1 MNKVLKIAFLLAFTL
16 FASAQS
22 FAQNNVTAKLLE
34 ASTGEPV
41 GYATASITPEG
52 SETVYKYTTSS
63 PQGAVTIESVRD
75 GKYTFRVELMGYK
88 TIEKEIEVKGAP
100 VNLGEIKLDED
111 AQVLDAASVS
121 DMANPIIVKKDTVE
135 YNASSFLTTD
145 NDMLQNL
152 LAKLPGIEVG
162 SDGSITANGENVTR
176 IYIDGKTFFMDD
188 PQLASQNIPAKMV
201 EKVKV
206 IKKKSEQ
213 AEFSGIDDGQ
223 EETVIDLSVQ
233 QSMMNGIFANVMLG
247 GGHDFKGEKI
257 SADVAAQDKLGAL
270 AANDAFRF
278 QSNAMIGN
286 FKSNSQIS
294 LILNASN
301 AGAAGMGGRGGGMG
315 GGFGGPGG
323 GMGGM
328 GGGGLTTNWM
338 AGLNGAFD
346 LLDNKMELSS
356 NYNYNGS
363 NSLSGSM
370 STAYVTQTDGSQVT
384 NWTNSTGTNN
394 NGGHS
399 IGVRLTHKFSDA
411 CNIIFEPQIRFN
423 NTNSASTSLNSSEHS
438 VRGLTNDGWSS
449 STSNGNNITTSGR
462 FVYRQRILIPG
473 RTLTATLNWNYGT
486 NNSESFTQSLTNMYV
501 GGNTTQSFVNQRNEN
516 LSTNASASARIEYVE
531 PMGNNF
537 YLSGN
542 YSYNWSMSNTS
553 KDTYNSGLY
562 DQSAFNYTNL
572 IYNRN
577 GEIYDDV
584 YSNKIYNRNIQ
595 QQIGTNVMYQSEGMN
610 AQIGVSLMPRNIL
623 NETNGKSYQ
632 DNAMNWAPNASIRA
646 DLGENANLRINYTG
660 RSNQPST
667 NQLMPVMDNS
677 NPTRMSLGNPY
688 LTSYFNHNFRTE
700 IGYTDRTTFF
710 TTRLSANGS
719 VNQSPIVNATWMD
732 NASVQYSFPINAAP
746 SWNGSLSWMLNTPIG
761 KSNFRINNNLSMNYS
776 ESHSYIGAAN
786 INMDGY
792 FNADKEFDYE
802 LFHNDYFGDNPT
814 KNFNDYFK
822 DNKNQNLSFNENLR
836 LTYRSDYFEAT
847 VGGRTRV
854 SIPKSTYESLNS
866 SPTTWNNAVSLNI
879 TWNEPNTGLG
889 LTADGT
895 YNWYIGYTTN
905 QPANFIINTEITKL
919 LFNNNATL
927 AIRGYD
933 LLNQTKSFNE
943 SISGNRRTESRTLT
957 LGRYVIVSLTFRFGT
972 FGNQRGGRGRGNR
985 GGGGMPA
992 GMPAG
997 GPPPGMGGG
1006 GMPPMGGGMPGGGGR
1021 PF

>member
-22 FAQNNVTAKLLE
+22 FAQNNVTAKLVE

-41 GYATASITPEG
+41 GYATASVTPEG
-52 SETVYKYTTSS
+52 SETVYKYSTSS

-88 TIEKEIEVKGAP
+88 TIYKEIEVKGAP
-100 VNLGEIKLDED
+100 LNLGEIKLEED
-111 AQVLDAASVS
+111 AEVLDAASVS

-247 GGHDFKGEKI
+247 GGHDMKGEKI
-257 SADVAAQDKLGAL
+257 SADVAAQDILGAL
-270 AANDAFRF
+270 SANDAFRF

-294 LILNASN
+294 VILNASN
-301 AGAAGMGGRGGGMG
+301 AGMGGMGGMG

-323 GMGGM
+323 GFGGVGGGGGF
-328 GGGGLTTNWM
+328 GGGGLTTSWM
-338 AGLNGAFD
+338 GGLNGAFD

-363 NSLSGSM
+363 KSLTGSM

-399 IGVRLTHKFSDA
+399 IGVRLTHKFSDS

-423 NTNSASTSLNSSEHS
+423 NTSSASTSLNSSEHS

-449 STSNGNNITTSGR
+449 STSLGNSFSTSGR

-473 RTLTATLNWNYGT
+473 RTLTATLNWNYSN
-486 NNSESFTQSLTNMYV
+486 NNSESFTQSLTNTYL
-501 GGNTTQSFVNQRNEN
+501 GSTDPFKNYVNQRNEN
-516 LSTNASASARIEYVE
+516 LSNNASASARIEYVE

-553 KDTYNSGLY
+553 KDTYNSGAY
-562 DQSAFNYTNL
+562 DQNAFNYNNL
-572 IYNRN
+572 IYNRT
-577 GEIYDDV
+577 GEVYDDV

-610 AQIGVSLMPRNIL
+610 AQVGVSLMPRNIL
-623 NETNGKSYQ
+623 NETNGKSYT

-667 NQLMPVMDNS
+667 SQLMPVMDNT

-710 TTRLSANGS
+710 TTRLSANGG

-732 NASVQYSFPINAAP
+732 EANIQYSFPINAAP
-746 SWNGSLSWMLNTPIG
+746 SWNGSLSWMINTPIA
-761 KSNFRINNNLSMNYS
+761 KSDFRINNNLSMNYS
-776 ESHSYIGAAN
+776 ESHSYIGVAS

-792 FNADKEFDYE
+792 FNVDKEFDYE
-802 LFHNDYFGDNPT
+802 LFHNDFFGDNPT
-814 KNFNDYFK
+814 KNFSDYFK

-919 LFNNNATL
+919 IFNNNATL

-972 FGNQRGGRGRGNR
+972 FGNQRGRGGRGGR
-985 GGGGMPA
+985 GGGMPG

-1006 GMPPMGGGMPGGGGR
+1006 MGGPPPGMGGGGR

>member
-1 MNKVLKIAFLLAFTL
+1 MNKLLRIALVIAVSLTA
-16 FASAQS
+16 AAQS
-22 FAQNNVTAKLLE
+22 FAQNITATLKE
-34 ASTGEPV
+34 AATGDPV

-52 SETVYKYTTSS
+52 SESVYKYSISDTK
-63 PQGAVTIESVRD
+63 GAVNIESVKD
-75 GKYTFRVELMGYK
+75 GTYTFKVELMGYK
-88 TIEKEIEVKGAP
+88 TYSKEITVKGESVA
-100 VNLGEIKLDED
+100 LGEIKLEED
-111 AQVLDAASVS
+111 SEMLDAAVVS
-121 DMANPIIVKKDTVE
+121 DVANPIVVKKDTVE
-135 YNASSFLTTD
+135 YNASSFLVTD

-152 LAKLPGIEVG
+152 LAKLPGLEVN
-162 SDGSITANGENVTR
+162 SDGSITANGETVTR
-176 IYIDGKTFFMDD
+176 IYIDGKTFFLDD

-223 EETVIDLSVQ
+223 EETVIDLTVQ

-247 GGHDFKGEKI
+247 GGHDMKGEKI
-257 SADVAAQDKLGAL
+257 SAEVAAQDKLGAL
-270 AANDAFRF
+270 AQNDAFRF

-301 AGAAGMGGRGGGMG
+301 SGGGGMGGRGGGFGG

-323 GMGGM
+323 GGGM
-328 GGGGLTTNWM
+328 GGGLTTSYM

-356 NYNYNGS
+356 NYSYNGS
-363 NSLSGSM
+363 NSLTGSM
-370 STAYVTQTDGSQVT
+370 STSYVTQTDGSQVT
-384 NWTNSTGTNN
+384 NWTNSKGTSN
-394 NGGHS
+394 NGGHN
-399 IGVRLTHKFSDA
+399 IGVRMTHKFSDSA
-411 CNIIFEPQIRFN
+411 NIVFEPQIRFN
-423 NTNSASTSLNSSEHS
+423 KTGSVSSSLNSSEHS
-438 VRGLTNDGWSS
+438 LRGLTNDGWSS
-449 STSNGNNITTSGR
+449 NISNGDNISTSGR

-473 RTLTATLNWNYGT
+473 RTLSVNLNWNYGT

-501 GGNTTQSFVNQRNEN
+501 GSIMNKNYVNQRNEN
-516 LSTNASASARIEYVE
+516 KSTNASAGARIEYVE

-542 YSYNWSMSNTS
+542 YSYNWSRSNSS
-553 KDTYNSGLY
+553 KDTFNSGLY
-562 DQSAFNYTNL
+562 DQNAFSLDNL

-577 GEIYDDV
+577 GEVYDEV
-584 YSNKIYNRNIQ
+584 YSNKIINRTIQ
-595 QQIGTNVMYQSEGMN
+595 QQIGANVMYQSEGMN
-610 AQIGVSLMPRNIL
+610 AQVGASIMPRNIF
-623 NETNGKSYQ
+623 NETNGKQYT

-667 NQLMPVMDNS
+667 NQLMPVMDNT

-700 IGYTDRTTFF
+700 IGYTNRTTFF
-710 TTRLSANGS
+710 STRLSANGS
-719 VNQSPIVNATWMD
+719 VNQNPIVNATWMD
-732 NASVQYSFPINAAP
+732 NASVQYSFPINASP
-746 SWNGSLSWMLNTPIG
+746 SWNGSLSWMINTPIG

-776 ESHSYIGAAN
+776 ESHSYLGVASID
-786 INMDGY
+786 MTGY
-792 FNADKEFDYE
+792 FNEAKEFDYE
-802 LFHNDYFGDNPT
+802 LFHSDYFGDNPT

-836 LTYRSDYFEAT
+836 ITYRLDYFEAT

-854 SIPKSTYESLNS
+854 SMPKSTYESLNS
-866 SPTTWNNAVSLNI
+866 SPTTWNNSVSLNV

-905 QPANFIINTEITKL
+905 QPANFIVNTEITKL
-919 LFNNNATL
+919 IFNNNATL
-927 AIRGYD
+927 A
-933 LLNQTKSFNE
+933 
-943 SISGNRRTESRTLT
+943 
-957 LGRYVIVSLTFRFGT
+957 
-972 FGNQRGGRGRGNR
+972 
-985 GGGGMPA
+985 
-992 GMPAG
+992 
-997 GPPPGMGGG
+997 
-1006 GMPPMGGGMPGGGGR
+1006 
-1021 PF
+1021 

>member
-1 MNKVLKIAFLLAFTL
+1 MNKLLRIALVIAVSLTA
-16 FASAQS
+16 AAQS
-22 FAQNNVTAKLLE
+22 FAQNITATLKE
-34 ASTGEPV
+34 AATGDPV

-52 SETVYKYTTSS
+52 SESVYKYSISDTK
-63 PQGAVTIESVRD
+63 GAVNIESVKD
-75 GKYTFRVELMGYK
+75 GTYTFKVELMGYK
-88 TIEKEIEVKGAP
+88 TYSKEITVKGESVA
-100 VNLGEIKLDED
+100 LGEIKLEED
-111 AQVLDAASVS
+111 SEMLDAAVVS
-121 DMANPIIVKKDTVE
+121 DVANPIVVKKDTVE
-135 YNASSFLTTD
+135 YNASSFLVTD

-152 LAKLPGIEVG
+152 LAKLPGLEVN
-162 SDGSITANGENVTR
+162 SDGSITANGETVTR
-176 IYIDGKTFFMDD
+176 IYIDGKTFFLDD

-223 EETVIDLSVQ
+223 EETVIDLTVQ

-247 GGHDFKGEKI
+247 GGHDMKGEKI
-257 SADVAAQDKLGAL
+257 SAEVAAQDKLGAL
-270 AANDAFRF
+270 AQNDAFRF

-301 AGAAGMGGRGGGMG
+301 SGGGGMGGRGGGFGG

-323 GMGGM
+323 GGGGM
-328 GGGGLTTNWM
+328 GGGLTTSYM

-356 NYNYNGS
+356 NYSYNGS
-363 NSLSGSM
+363 NSLTGSM
-370 STAYVTQTDGSQVT
+370 STSYVTQTDGSQVT
-384 NWTNSTGTNN
+384 NWTNSKGTSN

-399 IGVRLTHKFSDA
+399 IGVRMTHKFSDSA
-411 CNIIFEPQIRFN
+411 NIVFEPQIRFN
-423 NTNSASTSLNSSEHS
+423 KTGSVSSSLNSSEHS
-438 VRGLTNDGWSS
+438 LRGLTNDGWSS
-449 STSNGNNITTSGR
+449 NISNGDNISTSGR

-473 RTLTATLNWNYGT
+473 RTLSVNLNWNYGT

-501 GGNTTQSFVNQRNEN
+501 GSIMNKNYVNQRNEN
-516 LSTNASASARIEYVE
+516 KSTNASAGARIEYVE

-542 YSYNWSMSNTS
+542 YSYNWSRSNSS
-553 KDTYNSGLY
+553 KDTFNSGLY
-562 DQSAFNYTNL
+562 DQNAFSLDNL

-577 GEIYDDV
+577 GEVYDEV
-584 YSNKIYNRNIQ
+584 YSNKIINRTIQ
-595 QQIGTNVMYQSEGMN
+595 QQIGANVMYQSEGMN
-610 AQIGVSLMPRNIL
+610 AQVGASIMPRNIF
-623 NETNGKSYQ
+623 NETNGKQYT

-667 NQLMPVMDNS
+667 NQLMPVMDNT

-700 IGYTDRTTFF
+700 IGYTNRTTFF
-710 TTRLSANGS
+710 STRLSANGS
-719 VNQSPIVNATWMD
+719 VNQNPIVNATWMD
-732 NASVQYSFPINAAP
+732 NASVQYSFPINASP
-746 SWNGSLSWMLNTPIG
+746 SWNGSLSWMINTPIG

-776 ESHSYIGAAN
+776 ESHSYLGVASID
-786 INMDGY
+786 MTGY
-792 FNADKEFDYE
+792 FNEAKEFDYE
-802 LFHNDYFGDNPT
+802 LFHSDYFGDNPT

-836 LTYRSDYFEAT
+836 ITYRLDYFEAT

-854 SIPKSTYESLNS
+854 SMPKSTYESMNS
-866 SPTTWNNAVSLNI
+866 SPTTWNNSVSLNV

-905 QPANFIINTEITKL
+905 QPANFIVNTEITKL
-919 LFNNNATL
+919 IFNNNATL

-933 LLNQTKSFNE
+933 LLNQTKTFNE
-943 SISGNRRTESRTLT
+943 SISGNRRTESRSLA

-972 FGNQRGGRGRGNR
+972 FGRGNR
-985 GGGGMPA
+985 GGGRGGNRGGGGFQGGGM
-992 GMPAG
+992 
-997 GPPPGMGGG
+997 MGGG
-1006 GMPPMGGGMPGGGGR
+1006 MPMGGGMMGGGR
-1021 PF
+1021 PPM

>member
-1 MNKVLKIAFLLAFTL
+1 MNKLLRIALVIAVSLTA
-16 FASAQS
+16 AAQS
-22 FAQNNVTAKLLE
+22 FAQNITATLKE
-34 ASTGEPV
+34 AATGDPV

-52 SETVYKYTTSS
+52 SESVYKYSISDTK
-63 PQGAVTIESVRD
+63 GAVNIESVKD
-75 GKYTFRVELMGYK
+75 GTYTFKVELMGYK
-88 TIEKEIEVKGAP
+88 TYSKEITVKGESVA
-100 VNLGEIKLDED
+100 LGEIKLEED
-111 AQVLDAASVS
+111 SEMLDAAVVS
-121 DMANPIIVKKDTVE
+121 DVANPIVVKKDTVE
-135 YNASSFLTTD
+135 YNASSFLVTD

-152 LAKLPGIEVG
+152 LAKLPGLEVN
-162 SDGSITANGENVTR
+162 SDGSITANGETVTR
-176 IYIDGKTFFMDD
+176 IYIDGKTFFLDD

-223 EETVIDLSVQ
+223 EETVIDLTVQ

-247 GGHDFKGEKI
+247 GGHDMKGEKI
-257 SADVAAQDKLGAL
+257 SAEVAAQDKLGAL
-270 AANDAFRF
+270 AQNDAFRF

-301 AGAAGMGGRGGGMG
+301 SGGGGMGGRGGGFGG

-323 GMGGM
+323 GGGGM
-328 GGGGLTTNWM
+328 GGGLTTSYM

-356 NYNYNGS
+356 NYSYNGS
-363 NSLSGSM
+363 NSLTGSM
-370 STAYVTQTDGSQVT
+370 STSYVTQTDGSQVT
-384 NWTNSTGTNN
+384 NWTNSKGTSN
-394 NGGHS
+394 NGGHN
-399 IGVRLTHKFSDA
+399 IGVRMTHKFSDSA
-411 CNIIFEPQIRFN
+411 NIVFEPQIRFN
-423 NTNSASTSLNSSEHS
+423 KTGSVSSSLNSSEHS
-438 VRGLTNDGWSS
+438 LRGLTNDGWSS
-449 STSNGNNITTSGR
+449 NISNGDNISTSGR

-473 RTLTATLNWNYGT
+473 RTLSVNLNWNYGT

-501 GGNTTQSFVNQRNEN
+501 GSIMNKNYVNQRNEN
-516 LSTNASASARIEYVE
+516 KSTNASAGARIEYVE

-542 YSYNWSMSNTS
+542 YSYNWSRSNSS
-553 KDTYNSGLY
+553 KDTFNSGLY
-562 DQSAFNYTNL
+562 DQNAFSLDNL

-577 GEIYDDV
+577 GEVYDEV
-584 YSNKIYNRNIQ
+584 YSNKIINRTIQ
-595 QQIGTNVMYQSEGMN
+595 QQIGANVMYQSEGMN
-610 AQIGVSLMPRNIL
+610 AQVGASIMPRNIF
-623 NETNGKSYQ
+623 NETNGKQYT

-667 NQLMPVMDNS
+667 NQLMPVMDNT

-700 IGYTDRTTFF
+700 IGYTNRTTFF
-710 TTRLSANGS
+710 STRLSANGS
-719 VNQSPIVNATWMD
+719 VNQNPIVNATWMD
-732 NASVQYSFPINAAP
+732 NASVQYSFPINASP
-746 SWNGSLSWMLNTPIG
+746 SWNGSLSWMINTPIG

-776 ESHSYIGAAN
+776 ESHSYLGVASID
-786 INMDGY
+786 MTGY
-792 FNADKEFDYE
+792 FNEAKEFDYE
-802 LFHNDYFGDNPT
+802 LFHSDYFGDNPT

-836 LTYRSDYFEAT
+836 ITYRLDYFEAT

-854 SIPKSTYESLNS
+854 SMPKSTYESMNS
-866 SPTTWNNAVSLNI
+866 SPTTWNNSVSLNV

-905 QPANFIINTEITKL
+905 QPANFIVNTEITKL
-919 LFNNNATL
+919 IFNNNATL

-933 LLNQTKSFNE
+933 LLNQTKTFNE
-943 SISGNRRTESRTLT
+943 SISGNRRTESRSLA

-972 FGNQRGGRGRGNR
+972 FGRGNR
-985 GGGGMPA
+985 GGGRGGNRGGGGFQGGGM
-992 GMPAG
+992 
-997 GPPPGMGGG
+997 MGGG
-1006 GMPPMGGGMPGGGGR
+1006 MPMGGGMMGGGR
-1021 PF
+1021 PPM

>member
-1 MNKVLKIAFLLAFTL
+1 MNKLLRIALVIAVSLTA
-16 FASAQS
+16 AAQS
-22 FAQNNVTAKLLE
+22 FAQNITATLKE
-34 ASTGEPV
+34 AATGDPV

-52 SETVYKYTTSS
+52 SESVYKYSISDTK
-63 PQGAVTIESVRD
+63 GAVNIESVKD
-75 GKYTFRVELMGYK
+75 GTYTFKVELMGYK
-88 TIEKEIEVKGAP
+88 TYSKEITVKGESVA
-100 VNLGEIKLDED
+100 LGEIKLEED
-111 AQVLDAASVS
+111 SEMLDAAVVS
-121 DMANPIIVKKDTVE
+121 DVANPIVVKKDTVE
-135 YNASSFLTTD
+135 YNASSFLVTD

-152 LAKLPGIEVG
+152 LAKLPGLEVN

-176 IYIDGKTFFMDD
+176 IYIDGKTFFLDD

-223 EETVIDLSVQ
+223 EETVIDLTVQ

-247 GGHDFKGEKI
+247 GGHDMKGEKI
-257 SADVAAQDKLGAL
+257 SAEVAAQDKLGAL
-270 AANDAFRF
+270 AQNDAFRF

-301 AGAAGMGGRGGGMG
+301 SGGGGMGGRGGGFGG

-323 GMGGM
+323 GGGM
-328 GGGGLTTNWM
+328 GGGLTTSYM

-356 NYNYNGS
+356 NYSYNGS
-363 NSLSGSM
+363 NSLTGSM
-370 STAYVTQTDGSQVT
+370 STSYVTQTDGSQVT
-384 NWTNSTGTNN
+384 NWTNSKGTSN
-394 NGGHS
+394 NGGHN
-399 IGVRLTHKFSDA
+399 IGIRMTHKFSDSA
-411 CNIIFEPQIRFN
+411 NIVFEPQIRFN
-423 NTNSASTSLNSSEHS
+423 KTGSVSSSLNSSEHS
-438 VRGLTNDGWSS
+438 LRGLTNDGWSS
-449 STSNGNNITTSGR
+449 NISNGDNISTSGR

-473 RTLTATLNWNYGT
+473 RTLSVNLNWNYGT

-501 GGNTTQSFVNQRNEN
+501 GSLMNKNYVNQRNEN
-516 LSTNASASARIEYVE
+516 KSTNASAGARIEYVE

-542 YSYNWSMSNTS
+542 YSYNWSRSNSS
-553 KDTYNSGLY
+553 KDTFNSGLY
-562 DQSAFNYTNL
+562 DQNAFSLDNL

-577 GEIYDDV
+577 GEVYDEV
-584 YSNKIYNRNIQ
+584 YSNKIINRTIQ
-595 QQIGTNVMYQSEGMN
+595 QQIGANVMYQSEGMN
-610 AQIGVSLMPRNIL
+610 AQVGASIMPRNIF
-623 NETNGKSYQ
+623 NETNGKQYT

-667 NQLMPVMDNS
+667 NQLMPVMDNT

-700 IGYTDRTTFF
+700 IGYTNRTTFF
-710 TTRLSANGS
+710 STRLSANGS

-746 SWNGSLSWMLNTPIG
+746 SWNGSLSWMINTPIG

-776 ESHSYIGAAN
+776 ESHSYLGVASID
-786 INMDGY
+786 MTGY
-792 FNADKEFDYE
+792 FNEAKEFDYE
-802 LFHNDYFGDNPT
+802 LFHSDYFGDNPT

-836 LTYRSDYFEAT
+836 ITYRLDYFEAT

-854 SIPKSTYESLNS
+854 SMPKSTYESLNS
-866 SPTTWNNAVSLNI
+866 SPTTWNNSVSLNV

-905 QPANFIINTEITKL
+905 QPANFIVNTEITKL
-919 LFNNNATL
+919 IFNNNATL

-933 LLNQTKSFNE
+933 LLNQTKTFNE
-943 SISGNRRTESRTLT
+943 SISGNRRTESRSLA

-972 FGNQRGGRGRGNR
+972 FGRGNR
-985 GGGGMPA
+985 GGGRGGNRGGGGFGGGFGGGM
-992 GMPAG
+992 MC
-997 GPPPGMGGG
+997 G
-1006 GMPPMGGGMPGGGGR
+1006 GMPPM
-1021 PF
+1021 

>member
-1 MNKVLKIAFLLAFTL
+1 MNKVLKIAFLLAFAL
-16 FASAQS
+16 IASAKS
-22 FAQNNVTAKLLE
+22 FAQNNITATLLE
-34 ASTGEPV
+34 AGTEEPV
-41 GYATASITPEG
+41 GYATASLTPEG
-52 SETVYKYTTSS
+52 SETVYKYATSNTK
-63 PQGAVTIESVRD
+63 GVVTIESVRD
-75 GKYTFRVELMGYK
+75 GNYTFKVELMGYK
-88 TIEKEIEVKGAP
+88 TVTKEVTVKGAAL
-100 VNLGEIKLDED
+100 NLGNIILEED
-111 AQVLDAASVS
+111 AEVLDAASVS

-152 LAKLPGIEVG
+152 LSKLPGIEVG

-213 AEFSGIDDGQ
+213 AEFSGVDDGQ

-233 QSMMNGIFANVMLG
+233 PSMMNGIFANVMLG

-301 AGAAGMGGRGGGMG
+301 AGFGGMGGRGGGG
-315 GGFGGPGG
+315 GGFGGG
-323 GMGGM
+323 GMGGGM

-370 STAYVTQTDGSQVT
+370 STSYVTQTDGSQVT
-384 NWTNSTGTNN
+384 NWTNSAGTNN
-394 NGGHS
+394 NNGHT
-399 IGVRLTHKFSDA
+399 IGVRLQHKFSDA
-411 CNIIFEPQIRFN
+411 ANIIFEPQIRFN
-423 NTNSASTSLNSSEHS
+423 KTNSVSSQLNSSEHS
-438 VRGLTNDGWSS
+438 LRGLTNDGWSS
-449 STSNGNNITTSGR
+449 SLSDGNSINASGR
-462 FVYRQRILIPG
+462 LVYRQRILIPG

-486 NNSESFTQSLTNMYV
+486 NNSESFTQSLTNMYT
-501 GGNTTQSFVNQRNEN
+501 GGTSFANPINQRNEN
-516 LSTNASASARIEYVE
+516 LSTNASAGARLEYVE

-553 KDTYNSGLY
+553 KDTYNSGAY
-562 DQSAFNYTNL
+562 DVSSFSLDNL
-572 IYNRN
+572 IYNRT
-577 GEIYDDV
+577 GEVYDAV
-584 YSNKIYNRNIQ
+584 YSNKIYNKNIQ
-595 QQIGTNVMYQSEGMN
+595 QQIGANVMYQSEGMH
-610 AQIGVSLMPRNIL
+610 AQVGASLMPRNIV
-623 NETNGKSYQ
+623 NETNGKKYE

-646 DLGENANLRINYTG
+646 DLGENANIRINYSG

-710 TTRLSANGS
+710 TTRLSANGGL
-719 VNQSPIVNATWMD
+719 NQSPIVNATWMD
-732 NASVQYSFPINAAP
+732 QASVQYSFPINASP
-746 SWNGSLSWMLNTPIG
+746 SWNGSLSWMINTPIA

-776 ESHSYIGAAN
+776 ESHSYIGVAS
-786 INMDGY
+786 INMDPY

-847 VGGRTRV
+847 IGGRTRV
-854 SIPKSTYESLNS
+854 SMPKSTYESLNS

-919 LFNNNATL
+919 IFNNNATL

-972 FGNQRGGRGRGNR
+972 FGNGRGGRGGGRGGR
-985 GGGGMPA
+985 GGGMPG
-992 GMPAG
+992 GMPMG
-997 GPPPGMGGG
+997 GGMGGG
-1006 GMPPMGGGMPGGGGR
+1006 MPMGGPPMGGGMPGGGGR

>member
-1 MNKVLKIAFLLAFTL
+1 MNKLLRIALVIAVSLTA
-16 FASAQS
+16 AAQS
-22 FAQNNVTAKLLE
+22 FAQNITATLKE
-34 ASTGEPV
+34 AATGDPV

-52 SETVYKYTTSS
+52 SESVYKYSISDTK
-63 PQGAVTIESVRD
+63 GAVNIESVKD
-75 GKYTFRVELMGYK
+75 GTYTFKVELMGYK
-88 TIEKEIEVKGAP
+88 TYSKEITVKGESVA
-100 VNLGEIKLDED
+100 LGEIKLEED
-111 AQVLDAASVS
+111 SEMLDAAVVS
-121 DMANPIIVKKDTVE
+121 DVANPIVVKKDTVE
-135 YNASSFLTTD
+135 YNASSFLVTD

-152 LAKLPGIEVG
+152 LAKLPGLEVN

-176 IYIDGKTFFMDD
+176 IYIDGKTFFLDD

-223 EETVIDLSVQ
+223 EETVIDLTVQ
-233 QSMMNGIFANVMLG
+233 QSMMNGIFANVMVG
-247 GGHDFKGEKI
+247 GGHDMKGEKL

-270 AANDAFRF
+270 AQNDAFRF
-278 QSNAMIGN
+278 QSNAMVGN

-294 LILNASN
+294 VILNASN
-301 AGAAGMGGRGGGMG
+301 AGAGGMGGRGGGFGG

-323 GMGGM
+323 GGGGGGM
-328 GGGGLTTNWM
+328 GGGLTTSYM

-356 NYNYNGS
+356 NYSYNGS
-363 NSLSGSM
+363 NSLTGSM
-370 STAYVTQTDGSQVT
+370 STSYVTQTDGSQVT
-384 NWTNSTGTNN
+384 NWTNSKGTSN

-399 IGVRLTHKFSDA
+399 IGVRMTHKFSDSA
-411 CNIIFEPQIRFN
+411 NIVFEPQIRFN
-423 NTNSASTSLNSSEHS
+423 KTGSVSSSLNSSEHS
-438 VRGLTNDGWSS
+438 LRGLTNDGWSS
-449 STSNGNNITTSGR
+449 NISNGDNISTSGR

-473 RTLTATLNWNYGT
+473 RTLSVNLNWNYGT

-501 GGNTTQSFVNQRNEN
+501 GSIMNKNYVNQRNEN
-516 LSTNASASARIEYVE
+516 KSTNASAGARIEYVE

-542 YSYNWSMSNTS
+542 YSYNWSTSNSS
-553 KDTYNSGLY
+553 KDTFNSGLY
-562 DQSAFNYTNL
+562 DQNAFSLDNL

-577 GEIYDDV
+577 GEVYDEV
-584 YSNKIYNRNIQ
+584 YSNKIVNRTIQ
-595 QQIGTNVMYQSEGMN
+595 QQIGANVMYQSEGMN
-610 AQIGVSLMPRNIL
+610 AQVGASIMPRNIF
-623 NETNGKSYQ
+623 NETNGKQYT

-667 NQLMPVMDNS
+667 NQLMPVMDNT

-700 IGYTDRTTFF
+700 IGYTNRTTFF

-746 SWNGSLSWMLNTPIG
+746 SWNGSLSWMINTPIG

-776 ESHSYIGAAN
+776 ESHSYLGVASID
-786 INMDGY
+786 MTGY
-792 FNADKEFDYE
+792 FNESKEFDYE
-802 LFHNDYFGDNPT
+802 LFHSDYFGENPT

-836 LTYRSDYFEAT
+836 ITYRLDYFEAT

-854 SIPKSTYESLNS
+854 SMPKSTYESLNS
-866 SPTTWNNAVSLNI
+866 SPTTWNNSVSLNV

-905 QPANFIINTEITKL
+905 QPANFIVNTEITKL
-919 LFNNNATL
+919 IFNNNATL

-933 LLNQTKSFNE
+933 LLNQTKTFNE
-943 SISGNRRTESRTLT
+943 SINGNRRTESRSLA

-972 FGNQRGGRGRGNR
+972 FGRGNR
-985 GGGGMPA
+985 GGGR
-992 GMPAG
+992 G
-997 GPPPGMGGG
+997 GNRGGGNFQGG
-1006 GMPPMGGGMPGGGGR
+1006 GMRGGGMPMGGGMGGGMPMGM
-1021 PF
+1021 PPM

>member
-1 MNKVLKIAFLLAFTL
+1 MNKLLRIALVIAVSLTA
-16 FASAQS
+16 AAQS
-22 FAQNNVTAKLLE
+22 FAQNITATLKE
-34 ASTGEPV
+34 AATGDPV

-52 SETVYKYTTSS
+52 SESVYKYSISDTK
-63 PQGAVTIESVRD
+63 GAVNIESVKD
-75 GKYTFRVELMGYK
+75 GTYTFKVELMGYK
-88 TIEKEIEVKGAP
+88 TYSKEITVKGESVA
-100 VNLGEIKLDED
+100 LGEIKLEED
-111 AQVLDAASVS
+111 SEMLDAAVVS
-121 DMANPIIVKKDTVE
+121 DVANPIVVKKDTVE
-135 YNASSFLTTD
+135 YNASSFLVTD

-152 LAKLPGIEVG
+152 LAKLPGLEVN
-162 SDGSITANGENVTR
+162 SDGSITANGETVTR
-176 IYIDGKTFFMDD
+176 IYIDGKTFFLDD

-223 EETVIDLSVQ
+223 EETVIDLTVQ

-247 GGHDFKGEKI
+247 GGHDMKGEKI
-257 SADVAAQDKLGAL
+257 SAEVAAQDKLGAL
-270 AANDAFRF
+270 AQNDAFRF

-301 AGAAGMGGRGGGMG
+301 SGGGGMGGRGGGFGG

-323 GMGGM
+323 GGGM
-328 GGGGLTTNWM
+328 GGGLTTSYM

-356 NYNYNGS
+356 NYSYNGS
-363 NSLSGSM
+363 NSLTGSM
-370 STAYVTQTDGSQVT
+370 STSYVTQTDGSQVT
-384 NWTNSTGTNN
+384 NWTNSKGTSN

-399 IGVRLTHKFSDA
+399 IGVRMTHKFSDSA
-411 CNIIFEPQIRFN
+411 NIVFEPQIRFN
-423 NTNSASTSLNSSEHS
+423 KTGSVSSSLNSSEHS
-438 VRGLTNDGWSS
+438 LRGLTNDGWSS
-449 STSNGNNITTSGR
+449 NISNGDNISTSGR

-473 RTLTATLNWNYGT
+473 RTLSVNLNWNYGT

-501 GGNTTQSFVNQRNEN
+501 GSIMNKNYVNQRNEN
-516 LSTNASASARIEYVE
+516 KSTNASAGARIEYVE

-542 YSYNWSMSNTS
+542 YSYNWSRSNSS
-553 KDTYNSGLY
+553 KDTFNSGLY
-562 DQSAFNYTNL
+562 DQNAFSLDNL

-577 GEIYDDV
+577 GEVYDEV
-584 YSNKIYNRNIQ
+584 YSNKIINRTIQ
-595 QQIGTNVMYQSEGMN
+595 QQIGANVMYQSEGMN
-610 AQIGVSLMPRNIL
+610 AQVGASIMPRNIF
-623 NETNGKSYQ
+623 NETNGKQYT

-667 NQLMPVMDNS
+667 NQLMPVMDNT

-700 IGYTDRTTFF
+700 IGYTNRTTFF
-710 TTRLSANGS
+710 STRLSANGS
-719 VNQSPIVNATWMD
+719 VNQNPIVNATWMD
-732 NASVQYSFPINAAP
+732 NASVQYSFPINASP
-746 SWNGSLSWMLNTPIG
+746 SWNGSLSWMINTPIG

-776 ESHSYIGAAN
+776 ESHSYLGVASID
-786 INMDGY
+786 MTGY
-792 FNADKEFDYE
+792 FNEAKEFDYE
-802 LFHNDYFGDNPT
+802 LFHSDYFGDNPT

-836 LTYRSDYFEAT
+836 ITYRLDYFEAT
-847 VGGRTRV
+847 LGGRTRV
-854 SIPKSTYESLNS
+854 SMPKSTYESMNS
-866 SPTTWNNAVSLNI
+866 SPTTWNNSVSLNV

-905 QPANFIINTEITKL
+905 QPANFIVNTEITKL
-919 LFNNNATL
+919 IFNNNATL

-933 LLNQTKSFNE
+933 LLNQTKTFNE
-943 SISGNRRTESRTLT
+943 SISGNRRTESRSLA

-972 FGNQRGGRGRGNR
+972 FGRGNR
-985 GGGGMPA
+985 GGGRGGNRGGGGFQGGGM
-992 GMPAG
+992 
-997 GPPPGMGGG
+997 MGGG
-1006 GMPPMGGGMPGGGGR
+1006 MPMGGGMMGGGR
-1021 PF
+1021 PPM

>member
-1 MNKVLKIAFLLAFTL
+1 MNKVLKIAFLLAFAL
-16 FASAQS
+16 IASAKS
-22 FAQNNVTAKLLE
+22 FAQNNITATLLE
-34 ASTGEPV
+34 AGTEEPV
-41 GYATASITPEG
+41 GYATASLTPEG
-52 SETVYKYTTSS
+52 SETVYKYATSNTK
-63 PQGAVTIESVRD
+63 GVVTIESVRD
-75 GKYTFRVELMGYK
+75 GNYTFKVELMGYK
-88 TIEKEIEVKGAP
+88 TVTKEVTVKGAAL
-100 VNLGEIKLDED
+100 NLGNIILEED
-111 AQVLDAASVS
+111 AEVLDAASVS

-152 LAKLPGIEVG
+152 LSKLPGIEVG

-213 AEFSGIDDGQ
+213 AEFSGVDDGQ

-233 QSMMNGIFANVMLG
+233 PSMMNGIFANVMLG

-301 AGAAGMGGRGGGMG
+301 AGFGGMGGRGGGG
-315 GGFGGPGG
+315 GGFGGG
-323 GMGGM
+323 GMGGGM

-370 STAYVTQTDGSQVT
+370 STSYVTQTDGSQVT
-384 NWTNSTGTNN
+384 NWTNSAGTNN
-394 NGGHS
+394 NNGHT
-399 IGVRLTHKFSDA
+399 IGVRLQHKFSDA
-411 CNIIFEPQIRFN
+411 ANIIFEPQIRFN
-423 NTNSASTSLNSSEHS
+423 KTNSVSSQLNSSEHS
-438 VRGLTNDGWSS
+438 LRGLTNDGWSS
-449 STSNGNNITTSGR
+449 SLSDGNSINASGR
-462 FVYRQRILIPG
+462 LVYRQRILIPG

-486 NNSESFTQSLTNMYV
+486 NNSESFTQSLTNMYT
-501 GGNTTQSFVNQRNEN
+501 GGTSFANPINQRNEN
-516 LSTNASASARIEYVE
+516 LSTNASAGARLEYVE

-537 YLSGN
+537 YLSGT

-553 KDTYNSGLY
+553 KDTYNSGAY
-562 DQSAFNYTNL
+562 DVSSFSLDNL
-572 IYNRN
+572 IYNRT
-577 GEIYDDV
+577 GEIYDAV
-584 YSNKIYNRNIQ
+584 YSNKIYNKNIQ
-595 QQIGTNVMYQSEGMN
+595 QQIGANVMYQSEGMH
-610 AQIGVSLMPRNIL
+610 AQVGASLMPRNIV
-623 NETNGKSYQ
+623 NETNGKKYE

-646 DLGENANLRINYTG
+646 DLGENANIRINYSG

-710 TTRLSANGS
+710 TTRLSANGGL
-719 VNQSPIVNATWMD
+719 NQSPIVNATWMD
-732 NASVQYSFPINAAP
+732 QASVQYSFPINASP
-746 SWNGSLSWMLNTPIG
+746 SWNGSLSWMINTPIA

-776 ESHSYIGAAN
+776 ESHSYIGVAS
-786 INMDGY
+786 INMDPY

-847 VGGRTRV
+847 IGGRTRV
-854 SIPKSTYESLNS
+854 SMPKSTYESLNS

-919 LFNNNATL
+919 IFNNNATL

-972 FGNQRGGRGRGNR
+972 FGNGRGGRGGGRGGR
-985 GGGGMPA
+985 GGGMPG
-992 GMPAG
+992 GMPMG
-997 GPPPGMGGG
+997 GGMGGG
-1006 GMPPMGGGMPGGGGR
+1006 MPMGGPPMGGGMPGGGGR

>member
-1 MNKVLKIAFLLAFTL
+1 MNKLLRIALVIAVSLTA
-16 FASAQS
+16 AAQS
-22 FAQNNVTAKLLE
+22 FAQNITATLKE
-34 ASTGEPV
+34 AATGDPV

-52 SETVYKYTTSS
+52 SESVYKYSISDTK
-63 PQGAVTIESVRD
+63 GAVNIESVKD
-75 GKYTFRVELMGYK
+75 GTYTFKVELMGYK
-88 TIEKEIEVKGAP
+88 TYSKEITVKGESVA
-100 VNLGEIKLDED
+100 LGEIKLEED
-111 AQVLDAASVS
+111 SEMLDAAVVS
-121 DMANPIIVKKDTVE
+121 DVANPIVVKKDTVE
-135 YNASSFLTTD
+135 YNASSFLVTD

-152 LAKLPGIEVG
+152 LAKLPGLEVN

-176 IYIDGKTFFMDD
+176 IYIDGKTFFLDD

-223 EETVIDLSVQ
+223 EETVIDLTVQ

-247 GGHDFKGEKI
+247 GGHDMKGEKI
-257 SADVAAQDKLGAL
+257 SAEVAAQDKLGAL
-270 AANDAFRF
+270 AQNDAFRF

-301 AGAAGMGGRGGGMG
+301 SGGGGMGGRGGGFGG

-323 GMGGM
+323 GGGGM
-328 GGGGLTTNWM
+328 GGGLTTSYM

-356 NYNYNGS
+356 NYSYNGS
-363 NSLSGSM
+363 NSLTGSM
-370 STAYVTQTDGSQVT
+370 STSYVTQTDGSQVT
-384 NWTNSTGTNN
+384 NWTNSKGTSN
-394 NGGHS
+394 NGGHN
-399 IGVRLTHKFSDA
+399 IGVRMTHKFSDSA
-411 CNIIFEPQIRFN
+411 NIVFEPQIRFN
-423 NTNSASTSLNSSEHS
+423 KTGSVSSSLNSSEHS
-438 VRGLTNDGWSS
+438 LRGLTNDGWSS
-449 STSNGNNITTSGR
+449 NISNGDNISTSGR

-473 RTLTATLNWNYGT
+473 RTLSVNLNWNYGT

-501 GGNTTQSFVNQRNEN
+501 GSLMNKNFVNQRNEN
-516 LSTNASASARIEYVE
+516 KSTNASAGARIEYVE

-542 YSYNWSMSNTS
+542 YSYNWSRSNSS
-553 KDTYNSGLY
+553 KDTFNSGLY
-562 DQSAFNYTNL
+562 DQNAFSLDNL

-577 GEIYDDV
+577 GEVYDEV
-584 YSNKIYNRNIQ
+584 YSNKIINRTIQ
-595 QQIGTNVMYQSEGMN
+595 QQIGANVMYQSEGMN
-610 AQIGVSLMPRNIL
+610 AQVGASIMPRNIF
-623 NETNGKSYQ
+623 NETNGKQYT

-667 NQLMPVMDNS
+667 NQLMPVMDNT

-700 IGYTDRTTFF
+700 IGYTNRTTFF
-710 TTRLSANGS
+710 STRLSANGS

-732 NASVQYSFPINAAP
+732 NASVQYSFPINASP
-746 SWNGSLSWMLNTPIG
+746 SWNGSLSWMINTPIG

-776 ESHSYIGAAN
+776 ESHSYLGVASID
-786 INMDGY
+786 MTGY
-792 FNADKEFDYE
+792 FNEAKEFDYE
-802 LFHNDYFGDNPT
+802 LFHSDYFGDNPT

-836 LTYRSDYFEAT
+836 ITYRLDYFEAT

-854 SIPKSTYESLNS
+854 SMPKSTYESLNS
-866 SPTTWNNAVSLNI
+866 SPTTWNNSVSLNV

-905 QPANFIINTEITKL
+905 QPANFIVNTEITKL
-919 LFNNNATL
+919 IFNNNATL

-933 LLNQTKSFNE
+933 LLNQTKTFNE
-943 SISGNRRTESRTLT
+943 SISGNRRTESRSLA

-972 FGNQRGGRGRGNR
+972 FGRGNRGGGRGGNR
-985 GGGGMPA
+985 GGGGMQGG
-992 GMPAG
+992 GM
-997 GPPPGMGGG
+997 MGGG
-1006 GMPPMGGGMPGGGGR
+1006 MPMGGGMMGGGR
-1021 PF
+1021 PPM